1 MKRIFEFLRNAY
13 VLRRTQRELY
23 AMSDRMLKDIGLRR
37 DQIRTIR
44 VS

>member
-1 MKRIFEFLRNAY
+1 MKRIFEFLRKVY
-13 VLRRTQRELY
+13 TRRRTQRELY